1 MEFIELDTVAST
13 SSHLAAMTDTA
24 PHGTVVMAREQTA
37 GRGQRGNSWEAEP
50 GANITLS
57 LLLRPAGLHPSRQF
71 IISQAVS
78 LAIVWMLDAFVG
90 EPRVS
95 IKWPN
100 DIYVGDRKICGI
112 LIENSITGSGI
123 NHCIVGIGLNVNQMQ
138 FVSDAPNPVSL
149 RQLMPKIEFDVAAL
163 ARAMVEDIIAKVDEA
178 LACESATPVE
188 EESAISREYFARL
201 WRNDGWYPYHDN
213 VRDTDMTAR
222 IDAVAPTGHI
232 TLTDR
237 SDGVARTYAFKE
249 ISAILKENDCRV

>member
-1 MEFIELDTVAST
+1 MEFIELDTVTST
-13 SSHLAAMTDTA
+13 SSHLAAMSAAT

-78 LAIVWMLDAFVG
+78 LAIVGMLDALVAG
-90 EPRVS
+90 HRVS

-100 DIYVGDRKICGI
+100 DIYVDDRKICGI

-123 NHCIVGIGLNVNQMQ
+123 NHCIVGIGLNVNQTR
-138 FVSDAPNPVSL
+138 FLSDAPNPVSL
-149 RQLMPKIEFDVAAL
+149 RLLAPDTEYDVALL
-163 ARAMVEDIIAKVDEA
+163 ARRMVEGILSKVDDTIADE
-178 LACESATPVE
+178 LSAP
-188 EESAISREYFARL
+188 SGISREYFARL
-201 WRNDGWYPYHDN
+201 WRNDGWHPYHDN
-213 VRDTDMTAR
+213 LRDVDMTAR
-222 IDAVAPTGHI
+222 IDSVAPTGHI

-237 SDGVARTYAFKE
+237 ADLTPRTYAFKE
-249 ISAILKENDCRV
+249 ISAILNDYKCRI